1 MPRLTKTFLNERW
14 SRHVQAVFAGPLIF
28 VVVSPCPAELQSTG
42 LLHPQVE
49 LACQSAGVARGA
61 RSRGLED
68 AFESFESATMRG
80 GDPAQ
85 SIRIPLR
92 GATEL
97 YLFVTGVP
105 DVRWAVA
112 DWADARIVRDDGS
125 AEWVSQCARVNVLLG
140 RCEKD
145 ITLKSGLYQ
154 KLKLN
159 GRTFEHGLNV
169 QADSII
175 HVPLEGASA
184 WFEASIGV
192 DDWAGS
198 NGTVRFS
205 VLGTRSAAARQL
217 WVPLMRDFGTGPER
231 QQMNWERED
240 RIFEFAWR
248 PGDWQM
254 LAQRYAQACER
265 VPPLARQA
273 AQLAATVKDQN
284 DLDRIRETCYL
295 RSRSLEASLDSRA
308 DHGFCCA
315 ARGVGGSHRGL
326 SGCVSRRQPGSSRE
340 PAACRGNGSARSPTG
355 SIGILDGTGG
365 CRRAI

>member
-1 MPRLTKTFLNERW
+1 MKRSKKTSWNERW
-14 SRHVQAVFAGPLIF
+14 SRHFQAAFTGLLIF
-28 VVVSPCPAELQSTG
+28 LAVSPCPADTHTPDFYIRKSNWHAS
-42 LLHPQVE
+42 LLASLE
-49 LACQSAGVARGA
+49 ALAG
-61 RSRGLED
+61 RGLED
-68 AFESFESATMRG
+68 GFESFESATMRG

-85 SIRIPLR
+85 SIRIPLK

-125 AEWVSQCARVNVLLG
+125 AEWVSQSARANVLLG

-175 HVPLEGASA
+175 QVPLEDASA

-205 VLGTRSAAARQL
+205 VLGARSAAARQL

-248 PGDWQM
+248 PGDWQT

-295 RSRSLEASLDSRA
+295 RSRSLEASLDRA
-308 DHGFCCA
+308 RTMDFA
-315 ARGVGGSHRGL
+315 APARRWRISPRTFRGRIPPQTWLNS
-326 SGCVSRRQPGSSRE
+326 
-340 PAACRGNGSARSPTG
+340 
-355 SIGILDGTGG
+355 
-365 CRRAI
+365 